1 MRHRKV
7 GRRLGRDSAQRT
19 LLFRNLITS
28 LVIHGRIRTTEGKGR
43 ELVRL
48 ADRVV
53 SYGKRALDGGD
64 LVHASRMIRKFVT
77 DRDAISKVTGQY
89 AELYRKDGLTGGHV
103 IALGPGNES
112 AARDALNGQVLCA
125 RPPKPSWLNQ
135 WTPFHGERG

>member
-89 AELYRKDGLTGGHV
+89 AELYRNTPGGYTRLLKAGIRPGDTAPMV
-103 IALGPGNES
+103 IVEFH
-112 AARDALNGQVLCA
+112 ALNAGAV
-125 RPPKPSWLNQ
+125 
-135 WTPFHGERG
+135 E

>member
-89 AELYRKDGLTGGHV
+89 AELYRNTPGGYTRLLKAGIRPGDNAPMV
-103 IALGPGNES
+103 IVEFH
-112 AARDALNGQVLCA
+112 ALNA
-125 RPPKPSWLNQ
+125 AAS
-135 WTPFHGERG
+135 E